1 MYLLTIFMPLV
12 TSLLVYNYGYLLD
25 KNEIIKLILHN
36 QFFFGLFLSWFIFY
50 EIFINNSVILIK
62 LSPWIVVDNLIIHW
76 SFLFDSITSVMIVI
90 IHTISFFVQ
99 LYSFQYMKEDP
110 HLKRFLLYLTLF
122 TFFMLILVSSNTVV
136 QMFIGWEGVG
146 LASYLLINF
155 WYTRYEAN
163 KSALKAV
170 IINKIGDIGI
180 YLMIIG
186 IYKGIKSVNY
196 SIIFLFA
203 YKLMS
208 IYINILGISL
218 SILSFI
224 TFFLLIGAMAKSA
237 QVGLHTWLPDAM
249 EGPTPV
255 SALLHAATMVT
266 AGVFLIIRCSPL
278 IEYNPWILSLLLII
292 GGITCFFSA
301 TIGLFQ
307 NDLKKVIAYS
317 TCSQLGYMV
326 FICGM
331 SNYSLA
337 LFHLFNH
344 AFFKALLFLS
354 AGCIIHAMGDEQ
366 DMRKYGGL
374 LKIMPFTYSTF
385 FIGSLSLMGFPFL
398 SGFYSKDLILEI
410 VSCAVN
416 FDGILAYWLGLFS
429 AFLTAF
435 YSTRLIFLTFY
446 SLPNSSIS
454 VYKKVHEPEG
464 GMFYSLFF
472 LTLFSIFIGYIM
484 KDLFIGFGVYTWEN
498 AIFQD
503 TKKIFVLNSE
513 YMLTF
518 FKFLPFIFSIFGVL
532 FSLIFYWFFNKYFF
546 YYINSF
552 KNIYWFFNKK
562 WYFDNIYNNI
572 SDFLMY
578 LSYHFFF
585 KLLDRGIL
593 ELIGP
598 LGVVLLINKIKK
610 ILFKIHTG
618 YYYHYI
624 LIIFFILVILFFIL
638 LTNYNLFYFFYFL
651 FYFFI

>member
-472 LTLFSIFIGYIM
+472 
-484 KDLFIGFGVYTWEN
+484 
-498 AIFQD
+498 
-503 TKKIFVLNSE
+503 
-513 YMLTF
+513 
-518 FKFLPFIFSIFGVL
+518 
-532 FSLIFYWFFNKYFF
+532 
-546 YYINSF
+546 
-552 KNIYWFFNKK
+552 
-562 WYFDNIYNNI
+562 
-572 SDFLMY
+572 
-578 LSYHFFF
+578 
-585 KLLDRGIL
+585 
-593 ELIGP
+593 
-598 LGVVLLINKIKK
+598 
-610 ILFKIHTG
+610 
-618 YYYHYI
+618 
-624 LIIFFILVILFFIL
+624 
-638 LTNYNLFYFFYFL
+638 
-651 FYFFI
+651 

>member
-638 LTNYNLFYFFYFL
+638 LTNYNLFYFFIFL

>member
-1 MYLLTIFMPLV
+1 MPLV

-638 LTNYNLFYFFYFL
+638 LTNYNLFYFFIFL